1 MEEAPKSNLICV
13 PSHPSCTLPSN
24 NVVPVV
30 AGQIILGTPK
40 MENGFEGEKY
50 KHLKIVLT
58 VRAVPSKTD
67 LMYTHHVMLIA
78 P

>member
-13 PSHPSCTLPSN
+13 PSHPFMHATKQQCGTSCGRADNTRHT
-24 NVVPVV
+24 
-30 AGQIILGTPK
+30 Q
-40 MENGFEGEKY
+40 NGFEGEKY

>member
-40 MENGFEGEKY
+40 MVLRGEKY
-50 KHLKIVLT
+50 KHLRIVLT

>member
-13 PSHPSCTLPSN
+13 PSPLHARYQATMWYQADN
-24 NVVPVV
+24 TRHT
-30 AGQIILGTPK
+30 Q
-40 MENGFEGEKY
+40 NGFEGEKY

>member
-13 PSHPSCTLPSN
+13 PSHPSCMLPSN

-40 MENGFEGEKY
+40 MVLRGEKY
-50 KHLKIVLT
+50 KHLKMVLT

-67 LMYTHHVMLIA
+67 LMYTHHVTLIA